1 MLSAAARKPV
11 IAGNWK
17 MYKTA
22 GDAVAFA
29 DAFSELIAGYE
40 DVEAVVCPPFTALE
54 ALSRFAGAGFAI
66 GAQNMHPQPE
76 GAYTGEVSAAML
88 VDLGVKYVIVGHS
101 ERRQYF
107 GETNRSVN
115 EKVRAA
121 FAAGLLPIMC
131 VGESMEQRQRG
142 ETQALLQDQVRQG
155 LMDIDANDLS
165 NIIVAYEPIWAIGT
179 GQTAT
184 PQDANDAIRHI
195 RAVMGSLA
203 GPDVAAGVRIQYGG
217 SVKPDN
223 IATLMNEPDIDGALV
238 GGASLDPASFAA
250 IVKYGTR

>member
-1 MLSAAARKPV
+1 MPNTKPRKPI

-22 GDAVAFA
+22 GEAVAFA
-29 DAFSELIAGYE
+29 SAFSELIAGYK

-54 ALSRFAGAGFAI
+54 ALSRFAGAGFAL
-66 GAQNMHPQPE
+66 GAQNMHSEPE

-88 VDLGVKYVIVGHS
+88 LELGVKYVIVGHS

-107 GETNRSVN
+107 AETNQSVN
-115 EKVRAA
+115 KKVRAA

-131 VGESMEQRQRG
+131 VGESLEQRQKG

-155 LMDIDANDLS
+155 LHNVEAADLS
-165 NIIVAYEPIWAIGT
+165 KLVIAYEPIWAIGT

-195 RAVMGSLA
+195 RAVVGSLA
-203 GPDVAAGVRIQYGG
+203 GPEVAAGVRIQYGG

-250 IVKYGTR
+250 IVKYR